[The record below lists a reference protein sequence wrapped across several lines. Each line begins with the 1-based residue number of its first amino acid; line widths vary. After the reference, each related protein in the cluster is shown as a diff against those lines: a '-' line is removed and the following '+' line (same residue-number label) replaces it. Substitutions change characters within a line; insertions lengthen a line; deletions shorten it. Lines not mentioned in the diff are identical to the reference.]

1 MKYSKEFNSEAQNI
15 VKNYNAKVKRA
26 RNAGIKRV
34 PETVKLRELKALNKT
49 RSDLNRELNRLKSF
63 ERSTLNPI
71 TTKGGAIT
79 TPFQIRNIKNN
90 LSGAR
95 KFFASEI
102 KRREKRL
109 LRFPSERLLLV
120 NAQHKAELLEK
131 DIETMSSDEFRSLA
145 ATVREYENYPAKR
158 AAGYRGFLSEIDNV
172 MQMLGYDSKEIDKLL
187 NKFNKLNPDQ
197 FFYAY
202 NNSDLIERI
211 YELADSPIYGELK
224 LNTTEDD
231 ATDLINTLIEE
242 VDDIIKDAIENVD

>member
-49 RSDLNRELNRLKSF
+49 RSELNRELNRLKSF

-71 TTKGGAIT
+71 TTKGGAT
-79 TPFQIRNIKNN
+79 TSSFELKTLKNN
-90 LSGAR
+90 LAGAR
-95 KFFASEI
+95 EFFASQVERRK
-102 KRREKRL
+102 KRDKK
-109 LRFPSERLLLV
+109 FPAERLLLV
-120 NAQHKAELLEK
+120 NAQEKLKLINKEIDELKPE
-131 DIETMSSDEFRSLA
+131 EFRSFV
-145 ATVREYENYPAKR
+145 ATVREYRDYPAKR
-158 AAGYRGFLSEIDNV
+158 AAGYRGYLSEVENV
-172 MQMLGYDSKEIDKLL
+172 MNVLGYPKSKIDELL

-202 NNSDLIERI
+202 DKFPLIDRI
-211 YELADSPIYGELK
+211 YELADSPIYGEIK
-224 LNTTEDD
+224 LNTTDDD

-242 VDDIIKDAIENVD
+242 ADDIIKEAIENVD